1 MIAVNPL
8 AMLAVQCNKIQ
19 SSNPSPPLSPSKTS
33 FYAWK
38 KPITNPSMYPNSEV
52 TSSCARINHYEHS
65 LLNGNGH
72 LKENSST
79 PLSSSFMV
87 YSQSNTSTFPI
98 IFHNS

>member
-8 AMLAVQCNKIQ
+8 TMLAVQCNKIQ
-19 SSNPSPPLSPSKTS
+19 SSNPSPPL
-33 FYAWK
+33 YAWK
-38 KPITNPSMYPNSEV
+38 KPIPSPSIYPNSEL
-52 TSSCARINHYEHS
+52 TSSFARINHYEHS